1 MGDQTISRRAR
12 HARQL
17 FAGLPSTYDAL
28 GAAVSFGQDPRWRR
42 FLVSRLNVGP
52 GSTVL
57 DVATGTAAVAI
68 QTVRRT
74 GSSVVGL
81 DQSEPML
88 REGMRR
94 AARAGVRPKVRFV
107 IGGAERL
114 PFEDGAFDAVS
125 FAYLLRYVDDVGV
138 ALNEL
143 ARVVRPGG
151 VMAAQEFHVPD
162 NGALRAPWRL
172 YTKYVMPPLGR
183 LVSPEWRDAF
193 KFLSGSIPDFYRRNP
208 LEEQLELWRAA
219 GISDVRAHVMS
230 LGAAVVIWGRKS
242 GSP

>member
-1 MGDQTISRRAR
+1 MGDQTLSRRTR

-42 FLVSRLNVGP
+42 FLISRLDVGP
-52 GSTVL
+52 GASVL

-74 GSSVVGL
+74 GSNVVGL

-94 AARAGVRPKVRFV
+94 AARAGVRSRVQFV
-107 IGGAERL
+107 IGGAQRL
-114 PFEDGAFDAVS
+114 PFGDATFDAVT
-125 FAYLLRYVDDVGV
+125 FAYLLRYVDDVGE
-138 ALNEL
+138 ALKEL

-151 VMAAQEFHVPD
+151 VMAAQEFHVPE
-162 NGALRAPWRL
+162 NAALRAPWKL
-172 YTKYVMPPLGR
+172 YTRYAMPPLGR

-193 KFLSGSIPDFYRRNP
+193 KFLSGSIREFYRRHP
-208 LEEQLELWRAA
+208 LKEQLDLWRAA

-230 LGAAVVIWGRKS
+230 LGAAVVTWGHKD
-242 GSP
+242 GSR